1 MQKKFEAT
9 FELRGGS
16 AARAEICEDCGTEA
30 AGGLILTQLTLLDQ
44 S

>member
-16 AARAEICEDCGTEA
+16 AARAEICEDCSTEA
-30 AGGLILTQLTLLDQ
+30 AGGLILTQTSLFDQ